1 MKKSLCLFLILIL
14 IPSVCLA
21 EANSALYTIWGIDIG
36 MSAYD
41 AAAAAQKSTGFD
53 VMPLPSPDEKE
64 VAFFYAKLGENSS
77 LLGVKLEN
85 IFIYPEGRP
94 IPANDTTAAWEKIS
108 IIFDTTAAASSYGTL
123 YDELCASYGEP
134 DSATFTTNGL
144 GLTGTTPTDQTF
156 PVFSDG
162 FSAAVVQV
170 AIDGGLEV
178 SLNSRWKNIT
188 LTLVPDDGE
197 LFLYLEVYASESG
210 LIFY

>member
-1 MKKSLCLFLILIL
+1 MALC
-14 IPSVCLA
+14 
-21 EANSALYTIWGIDIG
+21 
-36 MSAYD
+36 YD
-41 AAAAAQKSTGFD
+41 A
-53 VMPLPSPDEKE
+53 
-64 VAFFYAKLGENSS
+64 
-77 LLGVKLEN
+77 
-85 IFIYPEGRP
+85 
-94 IPANDTTAAWEKIS
+94 
-108 IIFDTTAAASSYGTL
+108 
-123 YDELCASYGEP
+123 LCASYGEP
-134 DSATFTTNGL
+134 DSAAFTTNRL
-144 GLTGTTPTDQTF
+144 GLTGTNPTDQTF